1 MLSGFDAPQPNE
13 PTAMPQIEE
22 FSTSRRSGLTA
33 PAAVD
38 GRPSPALETTGDKAM
53 LDIQAVARQPLPR
66 IDVADYIEM
75 GRLVAQ
81 WVTEP
86 ETRPTDVHDLRRQLS
101 GIAVVPPSIRSFEFA
116 QSTLD
121 HLVLRLPPREMIEE
135 GIERMTDPM
144 ADGRYP
150 LPQFYADHYR
160 PGFGPVMT
168 PLDTLLARV
177 GDQTIAQG
185 R

>member
-1 MLSGFDAPQPNE
+1 
-13 PTAMPQIEE
+13 MPQIEA
-22 FSTSRRSGLTA
+22 FATSGSSLCAPSSLTGRIEPAGERRSGEA
-33 PAAVD
+33 SGAA
-38 GRPSPALETTGDKAM
+38 GQAM
-53 LDIQAVARQPLPR
+53 RDIEAVARQPLPR
-66 IDVADYIEM
+66 IDVVDYIEM

-86 ETRPTDVHDLRRQLS
+86 ETRPADVAELRRQLD
-101 GIAVVPPSIRSFEFA
+101 GIAVVPPSIRSVGFA

-121 HLVLRLPPREMIEE
+121 HLVLPLPAREVIEE
-135 GIERMTDPM
+135 AIERTTDPM
-144 ADGRYP
+144 ADGHYP
-150 LPQFYADHYR
+150 LPQFYDDHYR

>member
-1 MLSGFDAPQPNE
+1 
-13 PTAMPQIEE
+13 MPQIEA
-22 FSTSRRSGLTA
+22 FATSGSSLCAPSSLSGRIEPAGDRRHGEAPSVGPASG
-33 PAAVD
+33 
-38 GRPSPALETTGDKAM
+38 GKAM
-53 LDIQAVARQPLPR
+53 RDIEAVARQPLPR

-81 WVTEP
+81 WLTEP
-86 ETRPTDVHDLRRQLS
+86 ETRPADVADLRRQLD

-121 HLVLRLPPREMIEE
+121 HLVLRLPAREVIEE
-135 GIERMTDPM
+135 GIEATTDPM

-150 LPQFYADHYR
+150 LPQFYDDHYR

-177 GDQTIAQG
+177 ADQTIAQG

>member
-1 MLSGFDAPQPNE
+1 
-13 PTAMPQIEE
+13 
-22 FSTSRRSGLTA
+22 
-33 PAAVD
+33 
-38 GRPSPALETTGDKAM
+38 M
-53 LDIQAVARQPLPR
+53 LDIKAVARQPLPR
-66 IDVADYIEM
+66 IDVVDYIEM

-81 WVTEP
+81 WLTEP
-86 ETRPTDVHDLRRQLS
+86 ETRPADVADLRRQLD

-121 HLVLRLPPREMIEE
+121 HLVLRLPAREVIEE
-135 GIERMTDPM
+135 GIERTTDPM
-144 ADGRYP
+144 ADGHYS
-150 LPQFYADHYR
+150 LPQFYDDHYR

>member
-1 MLSGFDAPQPNE
+1 
-13 PTAMPQIEE
+13 MPQIEA
-22 FSTSRRSGLTA
+22 FANSGSSLCAPSRLTDRIEPAGDRWSGEA
-33 PAAVD
+33 PFA
-38 GRPSPALETTGDKAM
+38 GPALESTGGKAM
-53 LDIQAVARQPLPR
+53 LDIKAVARQPLPR
-66 IDVADYIEM
+66 IDVVDYIEM

-81 WVTEP
+81 WLTEP
-86 ETRPTDVHDLRRQLS
+86 ETRPADVADLRRQLD

-121 HLVLRLPPREMIEE
+121 HLVLRLPAREVIEE
-135 GIERMTDPM
+135 GIERTTDPM
-144 ADGRYP
+144 ADGHYS
-150 LPQFYADHYR
+150 LPQFYDDHYR

>member
-1 MLSGFDAPQPNE
+1 MTHRNCDQ
-13 PTAMPQIEE
+13 PTAEDNGSPWHAAMAPHPQATLDYI
-22 FSTSRRSGLTA
+22 
-33 PAAVD
+33 
-38 GRPSPALETTGDKAM
+38 GDKVM
-53 LDIQAVARQPLPR
+53 LDIQSVARQPLPK
-66 IDVADYIEM
+66 IDVSDYIEM

-86 ETRPTDVHDLRRQLS
+86 ETQPTSVADLRRQLQ
-101 GIAVVPPSIRSFEFA
+101 GIATVPPTIRSFEFG

-121 HLVLRLPPREMIEE
+121 HLVLRLPPREVIEE

-150 LPQFYADHYR
+150 LPQFYDDHYR
-160 PGFGPVMT
+160 PGFGPVLT

-177 GDQTIAQG
+177 GDQSIAQG

>member
-1 MLSGFDAPQPNE
+1 MGFD
-13 PTAMPQIEE
+13 
-22 FSTSRRSGLTA
+22 S
-33 PAAVD
+33 VD
-38 GRPSPALETTGDKAM
+38 DG
-53 LDIQAVARQPLPR
+53 
-66 IDVADYIEM
+66 ADYIEM

-86 ETRPTDVHDLRRQLS
+86 ASRPTDIHDLRRQLD
-101 GIAVVPPSIRSFEFA
+101 GIAVVPPTIHSVEFA
-116 QSTLD
+116 ESTLN

-135 GIERMTDPM
+135 GIERTTDPM
-144 ADGRYP
+144 SDSRYP

-168 PLDTLLARV
+168 ALDTLLARV